1 MKIFKILVSIL
12 LANTILKAF
21 KQLALAHKTTDYLIS
36 TMENDNDFKP
46 IQEAC
51 KSVGM
56 TKIETLHLMQIMS
69 SKMEG
74 VYNNERTN

>member
-1 MKIFKILVSIL
+1 MKTFKILVSIL

-36 TMENDNDFKP
+36 TMKDEKDFKP

-56 TKIETLHLMQIMS
+56 TKIEMLHLMQIIS
-69 SKMEG
+69 SKTEG
-74 VYNNERTN
+74 VYDNDK